1 MKFPYKKIPLRV
13 KSTFFGNSI
22 LKPLIP
28 VKLTYNGREVI
39 YSALIDSGADFC
51 IFDAEIGEYLGIDT
65 KSGIKI
71 GFGGIQE
78 KGRAVAY
85 LSEVILTVGGNQYKT
100 SVGFSSDI
108 AKHGYGIL
116 GQKGFFNLFTVKFDY
131 RKAEVEIKAKM
142 EIN

>member
-1 MKFPYKKIPLRV
+1 M
-13 KSTFFGNSI
+13 
-22 LKPLIP
+22 
-28 VKLTYNGREVI
+28 I

-51 IFDAEIGEYLGIDT
+51 IFDAQIGEYLGIDT
-65 KSGIKI
+65 KSGIKV

-78 KGRAVAY
+78 RGGAVAY

-100 SVGFSSDI
+100 SVGFSYDI

-116 GQKGFFNLFTVKFDY
+116 GQKGFFNLFSVKFDY
-131 RKAEVEIKAKM
+131 RKSEVEIKEKS

>member
-78 KGRAVAY
+78 RGGAIAR
-85 LSEVILTVGGNQYKT
+85 LSDALLFIGGPHFKAA
-100 SVGFSSDI
+100 VGFSSDI
-108 AKHGYGIL
+108 AK
-116 GQKGFFNLFTVKFDY
+116 
-131 RKAEVEIKAKM
+131 
-142 EIN
+142 